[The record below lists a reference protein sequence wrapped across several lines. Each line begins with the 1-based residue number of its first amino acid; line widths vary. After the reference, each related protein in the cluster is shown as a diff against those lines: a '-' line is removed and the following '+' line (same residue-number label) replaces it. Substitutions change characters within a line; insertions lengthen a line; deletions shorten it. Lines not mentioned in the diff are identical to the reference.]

1 MTHHVQVDTSGS
13 SRLSALDCFSLTV
26 LTVQG
31 RCSVSLPHHR
41 ITMTHCASTPLL
53 LSLIS
58 VYVPDTH
65 PASTSPSLT
74 GAHRPFGVVLAGLEG
89 ERLPRVE
96 ELDVQDLPVIR
107 AVGRKDARGANPELD
122 QEVWLEGWG
131 HPRVIQIWWRG
142 HKMDEGGFCFFT
154 FFIASKLY
162 ECSKNIQGHKD
173 RKGLALEKTS
183 FRLSCTVVKR
193 GSFGKADEVCPTLWG
208 ECHAAIGHRFG
219 MWKEFILPIS
229 FATKSSERR
238 HLGCQGLWDAAV
250 IHIRLIDL
258 QLFSCGAKE
267 IRFKANHTL

>member
-58 VYVPDTH
+58 IYVPDTH

-131 HPRVIQIWWRG
+131 HPCMIQIWWRG
-142 HKMDEGGFCFFT
+142 HKMDEGVLLFFLHFLLQVNCT
-154 FFIASKLY
+154 NALKIFRVTKT
-162 ECSKNIQGHKD
+162 E
-173 RKGLALEKTS
+173 KG
-183 FRLSCTVVKR
+183 
-193 GSFGKADEVCPTLWG
+193 
-208 ECHAAIGHRFG
+208 
-219 MWKEFILPIS
+219 
-229 FATKSSERR
+229 
-238 HLGCQGLWDAAV
+238 
-250 IHIRLIDL
+250 
-258 QLFSCGAKE
+258 
-267 IRFKANHTL
+267 